1 MKKYVRIS
9 VLDSKRHM
17 YLGAFTLLVWL
28 ATSTTASADEND
40 ARRLLKAMSDF
51 MAAQTALSFNYDA
64 SLEVV
69 AEDGQV
75 LGLVSSGAV
84 TMNRPNKI
92 IATRSGGFADV
103 QMSFDG
109 KTFTLLGKNVN
120 LYTQIEA
127 PGTIDQLVDVLR
139 DKYGRPLPGA
149 DLLLSNVNDALMS
162 DVVGVKDLGSG
173 VVGGVECDSLAFR
186 STEVD
191 WQIWIAHG
199 DKPYPCRYVITSKD
213 VAGSPQYT
221 VQTSNWKTGVE
232 VAVTDFTFKNTTNAT
247 QVDLEA
253 LTGAGEIPEHFS
265 PSAATGETE

>member
-1 MKKYVRIS
+1 
-9 VLDSKRHM
+9 
-17 YLGAFTLLVWL
+17 
-28 ATSTTASADEND
+28 
-40 ARRLLKAMSDF
+40 
-51 MAAQTALSFNYDA
+51 
-64 SLEVV
+64 
-69 AEDGQV
+69 
-75 LGLVSSGAV
+75 
-84 TMNRPNKI
+84 
-92 IATRSGGFADV
+92 
-103 QMSFDG
+103 
-109 KTFTLLGKNVN
+109 
-120 LYTQIEA
+120 
-127 PGTIDQLVDVLR
+127 
-139 DKYGRPLPGA
+139 
-149 DLLLSNVNDALMS
+149 VNDALMP

-221 VQTSNWKTGVE
+221 VQTSNWKTGDA